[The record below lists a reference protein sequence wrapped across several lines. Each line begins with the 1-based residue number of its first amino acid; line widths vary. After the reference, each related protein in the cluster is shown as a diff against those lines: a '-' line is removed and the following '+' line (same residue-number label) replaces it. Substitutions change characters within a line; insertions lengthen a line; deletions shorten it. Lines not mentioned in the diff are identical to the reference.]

1 MDLPCILLREKR
13 SISMFNMDLNFK
25 IQVRQE
31 IPYNSQ
37 SIDLQTAY
45 VGLNTKYP
53 ESIQI
58 LYIEH

>member
-1 MDLPCILLREKR
+1 
-13 SISMFNMDLNFK
+13 MFNMDLNFK